1 MENTQTTITIS
12 KKLAKRLNTWKYS
25 LGVKSVE
32 QVLDRILKIIPAS
45 ELENFK

>member
-12 KKLAKRLNTWKYS
+12 KKLSARLNTWKYA